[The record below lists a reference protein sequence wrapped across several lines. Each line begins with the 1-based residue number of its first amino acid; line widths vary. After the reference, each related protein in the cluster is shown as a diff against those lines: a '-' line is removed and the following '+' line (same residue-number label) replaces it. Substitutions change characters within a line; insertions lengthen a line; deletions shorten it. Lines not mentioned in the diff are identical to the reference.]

1 MTNLTNPY
9 YYDNLDPDF
18 YMYVYPEL
26 QFIYNIDTVEEA
38 YEYYLNNGVP
48 YVPDRTTFLQDFN
61 YKIYYHFYSSNIEL
75 DNYIDDSVR
84 AGIVED
90 KERLS
95 IIHYLRR
102 GHTSYLFRHINI
114 DSNFNPYL
122 YKVMHQ
128 VTTDITDEEL
138 YINYLD
144 KKDSNE
150 AVVVGNINELTFHIA
165 CNLTLSVDNL
175 VIDDTLT
182 VKENLIVQKDA
193 YILGNFGTDATG
205 VHVDGGSIVVN
216 NEYSDMN
223 RMFSFHRLSSNSLAL
238 GDQLIEAIVNEDG
251 SNLLNITGG
260 NVQIGSNL
268 YVEDSVLI
276 GNGLVYNDQ
285 YSLQTTKKILVTSTD
300 YISDERF
307 KTNIVDINGKE
318 CLDKIKQVEINEF
331 NLQENDSEKKVGVI
345 AQKIKKIFPNIVT
358 ESYTFFPV
366 INKTVKALSADT
378 LSKVECNLMVD
389 DVILIKDEKNNKFY
403 TKILDITN
411 HHIQIEKNDL
421 KIFENY
427 LIYGKETKDGMTV
440 DYTQLFC
447 YMLKAFQELIK

>member
-1 MTNLTNPY
+1 MSNLTNPY

-18 YMYVYPEL
+18 YMYLYPEL
-26 QFIYNIDTVEEA
+26 KIVHNIDTVEEA
-38 YEYYLNNGVP
+38 YEFYLNNGTP
-48 YVPDRTTFLQDFN
+48 YIPDRTTFLQDFN
-61 YKIYYHFYSSNIEL
+61 HEIYYYFYSSNIEL
-75 DNYIDDSVR
+75 DNYIIDSVR
-84 AGIVED
+84 ADIVDD

-95 IIHYLRR
+95 VIHYLRR

-128 VTTDITDEEL
+128 VTSDITDEEL

-144 KKDSNE
+144 KKDSDE
-150 AVVVGNINELTFHIA
+150 AVVVGNINELTYHIA

-182 VKENLIVQKDA
+182 VKENLVVQKDA

-205 VHVDGGSIVVN
+205 VYVSGGSIVVN
-216 NEYSDMN
+216 NEYSDMD

-238 GDQLIEAIVNEDG
+238 GDQLIEAIADG
-251 SNLLNITGG
+251 NGCNLLNITGG

-276 GNGLVYNDQ
+276 GEGLIHDDL
-285 YSLQTTKKILVTSTD
+285 YSLQTTKKIKVNGID
-300 YISDERF
+300 YTSDERF
-307 KTNIVDINGKE
+307 KTNINNIDGKD
-318 CLDKIKQVEINEF
+318 CLDKIKQIEIKEF
-331 NLQENDSEKKVGVI
+331 NFKDNDSEKKVGVI
-345 AQKIKKIFPNIVT
+345 AQKIKTIFPNIVT
-358 ESYTFFPV
+358 ESYTFLPV
-366 INKTVKALSADT
+366 INETVRALSANT
-378 LSKVECNLMVD
+378 LSRIDCDLKVD
-389 DVILIKDEKNNKFY
+389 DIILIKDAKCNKSY

-411 HHIQIEKNDL
+411 NHIQIEKNDL
-421 KIFENY
+421 NIFENY
-427 LIYGKETKDGMTV
+427 LIYGKEIKDGMSV

-447 YMLKAFQELIK
+447 YLLKAFQESIK